1 MKEGAL
7 SLHLNILTNQFRMN
21 MKDFIKFCFK
31 APDQTVNKH
40 LLHLLFWFSS
50 VSTKEDQFSVSI
62 QPAVGEL
69 LMPSTMTEEDF
80 CKEQGQSSVCQIHEL
95 QMP

>member
-1 MKEGAL
+1 
-7 SLHLNILTNQFRMN
+7 

-40 LLHLLFWFSS
+40 LLHFHFLFWLSS
-50 VSTKEDQFSVSI
+50 LSTKEDQFSVSI

-80 CKEQGQSSVCQIHEL
+80 CKEQGQSSVHQTHEL